1 MWVTRNR
8 VKMRGFTT
16 TKTYR
21 ARKNH
26 IVKKYILSLLTFP
39 VVFLKKTTFLGV
51 FENIIGCFS
60 ILQPKMR
67 YKPIF

>member
-1 MWVTRNR
+1 MN
-8 VKMRGFTT
+8 
-16 TKTYR
+16 
-21 ARKNH
+21 ARPFN
-26 IVKKYILSLLTFP
+26 IYVYTLLTFP

-67 YKPIF
+67 

>member
-1 MWVTRNR
+1 MLFNTHIIYIIY
-8 VKMRGFTT
+8 
-16 TKTYR
+16 YR
-21 ARKNH
+21 DITITQEH
-26 IVKKYILSLLTFP
+26 ILVYTLLTFP

-67 YKPIF
+67 